1 MFDNVFILNDWMS
14 RFAMDYPALPVD
26 AKRFPLGF
34 VFGSATSSHQIEGS
48 WEADG
53 RGASWWDRF
62 ALEPGRI
69 ADGSTA
75 AVACDHYRRWE
86 ADVALLAALRQ
97 AAYRFSIAWSRVL
110 PSGTGPVNPAGLD
123 FYERLVDGLLA
134 RGIKPMATLYHWD
147 LPQALA
153 ERGAWQNRDTAERF
167 AEFAQAVVQRLG
179 DRVWRWSTLNEPRCS
194 AYVGHLEGR
203 HAPGLKDLG
212 CTLRAAHHLLLAHA
226 RALACLR
233 SHDPRLS
240 VGIVL
245 DLKPF
250 QAASSSPQDQQAA
263 WRGDGIFNRW
273 FLDALFKGAYPQ
285 DIAQAY
291 EPFMPAIEAGDLR
304 DIAAPIDHLGINY
317 YTRSVV
323 EEAPGQAYPHLCEL
337 RQAHAHHSTMGWEDC
352 PAGLLETLRRVHRD
366 YAPKALYLAENGCA
380 EPDVV
385 APDGRVHDA
394 ARLRYLAGH
403 LDACAQA
410 IAEGIPLDAYL
421 HWSFLDNFEW
431 GRGYTQRFGLVHM
444 NYATQQRTP
453 KNSALAYRDFIARHA
468 G

>member
-1 MFDNVFILNDWMS
+1 
-14 RFAMDYPALPVD
+14 MDYPALPLQ
-26 AKRFPLGF
+26 AERFPPGF

-48 WEADG
+48 LEADG
-53 RGASWWDRF
+53 RGASWWDHF
-62 ALEPGRI
+62 AREPGRI

-86 ADVALLAALRQ
+86 ADLDLLAELRQ
-97 AAYRFSIAWSRVL
+97 AAYRFSVAWPRVL
-110 PSGTGPVNPAGLD
+110 PKGSGQVNQAGLD
-123 FYERLVDGLLA
+123 FYERLVDGLLQ

-167 AEFAQAVVQRLG
+167 AEFAQAVVRRLG

-203 HAPGLKDLG
+203 HAPGLKDLSS
-212 CTLRAAHHLLLAHA
+212 TLRAAHHLLLAHA

-233 SHDPRLS
+233 SHDSRLS

-245 DLKPF
+245 DLKPYH
-250 QAASSSPQDQQAA
+250 AASATPQDQQAA

-273 FLDALFKGAYPQ
+273 FLDALYKGRYPE

-291 EPFMPAIEAGDLR
+291 APFMPAIEAGDLR
-304 DIAAPIDHLGINY
+304 DISAPFDHLGINY
-317 YTRSVV
+317 YTRAVV
-323 EEAPGQAYPHLCEL
+323 EHAPGLAYPHLREL
-337 RQAHAHHSTMGWEDC
+337 RQNHAHHSTMGWEDH
-352 PAGLLETLRRVHRD
+352 PAGLLETLRRVHQD
-366 YAPKALYLAENGCA
+366 YAPKAIYLAENGCA

-385 APDGRVHDA
+385 APDGQVHDR
-394 ARLRYLAGH
+394 ARLNYLAGH

-410 IAEGIPLDAYL
+410 LAEGIPLDAYL

-431 GRGYTQRFGLVHM
+431 GRGFTQRFGLVHM
-444 NYATQQRTP
+444 DYATQQRTP
-453 KNSALAYRDFIARHA
+453 KNSALAYRDFIARLPRKS
-468 G
+468 